1 MHIQV
6 IDPEIQIPKPE
17 HHAVEKKKKELFHKY
32 MMSACRYMSARA
44 ALIFKMT
51 VMSPIS
57 ANETVC
63 VSVSVCLCADLL
75 VVKNPGGSLALEL
88 LLLQDALKVLHA
100 LL

>member
-1 MHIQV
+1 MG
-6 IDPEIQIPKPE
+6 
-17 HHAVEKKKKELFHKY
+17 KKKELFHKY
-32 MMSACRYMSARA
+32 MMSACMYMSACA

-63 VSVSVCLCADLL
+63 VSVSVCLRADLL

>member
-6 IDPEIQIPKPE
+6 IDAEIQIPKPE
-17 HHAVEKKKKELFHKY
+17 HHAVEKKKELFHKY